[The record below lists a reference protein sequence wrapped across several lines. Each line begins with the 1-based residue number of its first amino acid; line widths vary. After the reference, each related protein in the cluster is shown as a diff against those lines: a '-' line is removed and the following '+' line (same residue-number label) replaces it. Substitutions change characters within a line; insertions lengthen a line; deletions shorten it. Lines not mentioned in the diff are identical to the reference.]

1 MHRSEKVCVDASVV
15 VRGVIDTDEPRSLE
29 LCERWLSDRTLL
41 VPPDLIFY
49 EVTNALYRYQLA
61 GQRPSA
67 VVAEALRVS
76 RAFPIRL

>member
-1 MHRSEKVCVDASVV
+1 MHRTGKVCVDASVV

-29 LCERWLSDRTLL
+29 LWERWLIDRTLL

-67 VVAEALRVS
+67 VVADALRVS